1 MDKLSEKQL
10 KTLNQDLIEFYHQE
24 ASKRLEDSIRVESL
38 ITERGYI
45 LFGMYFAIET
55 ATIGYILTHLS
66 TQNDLPVTYGGLAV
80 IVFTTI
86 AIAYIIQVIKPHEFY
101 APGRKPDDLNIPQYA
116 DYFEQN
122 ENIDQKKFV
131 LIDEL
136 TVLQSKIS
144 SQQELNDERTDLTKK
159 SIYFLIFGSFIAV
172 FSFILTFISLVHQ

>member
-1 MDKLSEKQL
+1 MDKLNEKQL
-10 KTLNQDLIEFYHQE
+10 KTLSQDLIEFYHQE
-24 ASKRLEDSIRVESL
+24 ASKRLEDNVRVESL

-66 TQNDLPVTYGGLAV
+66 TQNDLPVTYGGLAI

-86 AIAYIIQVIKPHEFY
+86 AIAYIIQVIKPHAFY
-101 APGRKPDDLNIPQYA
+101 VPGREPNDLQISQYA
-116 DYFEQN
+116 NYFAQDTSIN
-122 ENIDQKKFV
+122 QKKFV

-136 TVLQSKIS
+136 VVLQGKIS
-144 SQQELNDERTDLTKK
+144 SQQELNDKRTELTKK

-172 FSFILTFISLVHQ
+172 FSFILTFISI